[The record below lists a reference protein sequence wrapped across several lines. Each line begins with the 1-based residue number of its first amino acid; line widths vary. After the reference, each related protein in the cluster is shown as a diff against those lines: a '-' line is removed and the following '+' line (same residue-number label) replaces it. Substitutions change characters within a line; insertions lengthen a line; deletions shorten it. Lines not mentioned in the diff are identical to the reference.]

1 MSGLKPSNTNTQEV
15 EQHLSAE
22 QHADLSRLEQMA
34 GGEAGGEVQE
44 VAEAVG
50 PDLAQELGGAID
62 AVVKMFG
69 PMFPSIKGIYT
80 PEVIAGVSGS
90 LAVVCNKHGW
100 LQDGL
105 MGRYGEEIACLF
117 IVGPV
122 AVATY
127 KGVQADIAARTP
139 PKQVAAPGEL
149 NLTSSTAKADQVPGA
164 KTVMVGVPA

>member
-44 VAEAVG
+44 VAEVVG
-50 PDLAQELGGAID
+50 PDLAQELEDGLSMVLGI
-62 AVVKMFG
+62 FG
-69 PMFPSIKGIYT
+69 PIFPTAAALYT
-80 PEVIAGVSGS
+80 PEMKKAAAGTTAA
-90 LAVVCNKHGW
+90 LCNKYGIM
-100 LQDGL
+100 QDGL
-105 MGRYGEEIACLF
+105 MGNYGEEISAL
-117 IVGPV
+117 VVLGPL